1 MKIENKEHLIHL
13 INNVNQQIELLDEQD
28 MNEWSDMEDYEFL
41 KEEFNKLI
49 ELDPTIEFPF
59 WIRLHST
66 AEHLI
71 SQIWKIMIQ
80 MRSGFTFQLSW

>member
-1 MKIENKEHLIHL
+1 MKIKNKEHLIRL
-13 INNVNQQIELLDEQD
+13 IKKVNQQIELLGEQD
-28 MNEWSDMEDYEFL
+28 MGECSDMEDYEFL

-49 ELDPTIEFPF
+49 ELNPTIEFPY

-71 SQIWKIMIQ
+71 SQI
-80 MRSGFTFQLSW
+80 

>member
-1 MKIENKEHLIHL
+1 MKIESKDHLIHL

-28 MNEWSDMEDYEFL
+28 MGECSDMEDYEFL
-41 KEEFNKLI
+41 KEEFNKLTK
-49 ELDPTIEFPF
+49 LDPTIEFPY

-71 SQIWKIMIQ
+71 SQI
-80 MRSGFTFQLSW
+80 

>member
-1 MKIENKEHLIHL
+1 MKIKNKEHLIRL
-13 INNVNQQIELLDEQD
+13 IKKVNQQIKLLDEQD
-28 MNEWSDMEDYEFL
+28 MNECSDMEDFEFL

-49 ELDPTIEFPF
+49 ELYPTIEFPY

-71 SQIWKIMIQ
+71 SQI
-80 MRSGFTFQLSW
+80 

>member
-1 MKIENKEHLIHL
+1 MKIKNKEHLIHL
-13 INNVNQQIELLDEQD
+13 IDNVNQQIELLNAKD
-28 MNEWSDMEDYEFL
+28 MSECSDMEDYEFL

-49 ELDPTIEFPF
+49 KLHPTIEFPY

-71 SQIWKIMIQ
+71 SQI
-80 MRSGFTFQLSW
+80 

>member
-1 MKIENKEHLIHL
+1 MKIKNKEHLIRL
-13 INNVNQQIELLDEQD
+13 IKKVNQQIELLDEQD
-28 MNEWSDMEDYEFL
+28 MNECSDMEDFEFL

-49 ELDPTIEFPF
+49 KLDPTIEFPY

-71 SQIWKIMIQ
+71 SQI
-80 MRSGFTFQLSW
+80 

>member
-1 MKIENKEHLIHL
+1 MKIKNKEHLIRL
-13 INNVNQQIELLDEQD
+13 IKKVNQQIKLLDEQD
-28 MNEWSDMEDYEFL
+28 MNECSDMEDFEFL

-49 ELDPTIEFPF
+49 ELDPTIEFPY

-71 SQIWKIMIQ
+71 SQI
-80 MRSGFTFQLSW
+80 

>member
-1 MKIENKEHLIHL
+1 MKIKNKEHLIRL
-13 INNVNQQIELLDEQD
+13 IKKVNQQIELLDEQD
-28 MNEWSDMEDYEFL
+28 MNECSDMEDFEFL

-49 ELDPTIEFPF
+49 ELNPTIEFPY

-71 SQIWKIMIQ
+71 SQI
-80 MRSGFTFQLSW
+80 

>member
-1 MKIENKEHLIHL
+1 MKIKNKEHLIHL
-13 INNVNQQIELLDEQD
+13 INNINHQIELLEKQD
-28 MNEWSDMEDYEFL
+28 MSECSDMKDYEFI

-49 ELDPTIEFPF
+49 KFDPTIEFPY

-71 SQIWKIMIQ
+71 SQI
-80 MRSGFTFQLSW
+80 